1 MAGRSGIRVTGGKAM
16 RDKLT
21 ELGKKAVPIFKKAI
35 KHFGDVE
42 MAEMKRRV
50 PVGPTGDLKASGKVD
65 EPIMDGKNIKVGMHF
80 DMPYALVVHEDLE
93 AFHKIGE
100 AKYMESVLNESK
112 KFFEERVIADVKKDL
127 GL

>member
-1 MAGRSGIRVTGGKAM
+1 MAASSGTKITGSKAM

-21 ELGKKAVPIFKKAI
+21 ALGEKAVPVFKAAMKE
-35 KHFGDVE
+35 FGDIE
-42 MAEMKRRV
+42 MTEMKRRV
-50 PVGPTGDLKASGKVD
+50 PVGPTGDLKASGTVD

-80 DMPYALVVHEDLE
+80 DMPYALIVHEDLE
-93 AFHKIGE
+93 AFHAVGE

-112 KFFEERVIADVKKDL
+112 RYFEERVIATVKRNL

>member
-1 MAGRSGIRVTGGKAM
+1 MARQSGLTVTGAKEM

-21 ELGKKAVPIFKKAI
+21 ELGKKAVPVFMEAMKEFA
-35 KHFGDVE
+35 DVE

-50 PVGPTGDLKASGKVD
+50 PVDTGALKDSGTVD
-65 EPIMDGKNIKVGMHF
+65 PPRIEGRNIKVGMHF
-80 DMPYALVVHEDLE
+80 DEPYALVVHEDLE
-93 AFHKIGE
+93 AFHAVGE

-112 KFFEERVIADVKKDL
+112 RYFEDRVIATVKRKL